1 MILEHKI
8 TPKDIYGT
16 DTPELPEGW
25 ELTGEF
31 RPWVPGDY
39 FLNSGGKV
47 EHVTLSRG
55 FFDTPRL
62 ILRRKKVRKVI
73 FTEIR
78 RKSQPLSG
86 EWYLDIGGG
95 YAQWHL
101 ADNRANLYP
110 PTTIYRREEVEE

>member
-78 RKSQPLSG
+78 RDSQPEKGDWFLDSSG
-86 EWYLDIGGG
+86 RYG
-95 YAQWHL
+95 QWNTHEV
-101 ADNRANLYP
+101 RGFYFP
-110 PTTIYRREEVEE
+110 PTTIYRREDVEE

>member
-1 MILEHKI
+1 MSFEYTI

-16 DTPELPEGW
+16 NSPEIPEGW

-31 RPWVPGDY
+31 RPWRPGDY
-39 FLNSGGKV
+39 FLNSEDAV
-47 EHVTLSRG
+47 EPVVVSHGPSG
-55 FFDTPRL
+55 SPRL

-78 RKSQPLSG
+78 RNSQPLSG

-110 PTTIYRREEVEE
+110 PTTIYHREEVEE